1 MLLATVLALSAAV
14 LHASW
19 NFAVKQSTDR
29 RLSLWG
35 LFFIAG
41 VLSAIV
47 LGLWILI
54 DGMPNLAWRWVFLS
68 GVIHVPYV
76 LSLSRAYDRGDFS
89 MAYPIARGGGALL
102 AAFGG
107 VVILRDN
114 LSALSMIGIVVVV
127 AGLLVLAYAGSRPTL
142 IAALT
147 VAATIGAYTLVD
159 SHGARLSDALPYSLA
174 LTAVQAMITSTWI
187 SLTRRSEMVSTL
199 RSNWKVLTAGA
210 IASTAAYSMVLIA
223 VQYAPVG
230 YVAALRESSVVLAAF
245 AGWRLLDEGDH
256 RRRIFSAGIVLTG
269 LVLLVSGG

>member
-19 NFAVKQSTDR
+19 NYAVKQSTDR

-41 VLSAIV
+41 LFSAIA

-54 DGMPNLAWRWVFLS
+54 DGMPNIAWRWVVLS

-107 VVILRDN
+107 VVVLRDS
-114 LSALSMIGIVVVV
+114 LSTLSMIGIVIVVG
-127 AGLLVLAYAGSRPTL
+127 GLLVLAYAGSRPTL

-159 SHGARLSDALPYSLA
+159 AHGARLSDAIPYSLA

-187 SLTRRSEMVSTL
+187 SLTRRSEMISTL
-199 RSNWKVLTAGA
+199 RSNWKTLTAGA
-210 IASTAAYSMVLIA
+210 IASTVAYSMVLIA

-245 AGWRLLDEGDH
+245 AGWRLLNEGDH
-256 RRRIFSAGIVLTG
+256 RRRIASAIIVLTG

>member
-1 MLLATVLALSAAV
+1 MLLATVLALGAAV

-19 NFAVKQSTDR
+19 NFAVKQSVDR

-35 LFFIAG
+35 LFFIGGILCA
-41 VLSAIV
+41 VS

-54 DGMPNLAWRWVFLS
+54 DGMPNIAWRWALLS

-89 MAYPIARGGGALL
+89 MSYPIARGGGALL
-102 AAFGG
+102 GAVGG
-107 VVILRDN
+107 VVVLHDN
-114 LSALSMIGIVVVV
+114 LSTLSMVGIVIVV

-147 VAATIGAYTLVD
+147 VAVSIGTYTLVD
-159 SHGARLSDALPYSLA
+159 AHGARLSDALPYALA
-174 LTAVQAMITSTWI
+174 LMMVQAIITSTWI
-187 SLTRRSEMVSTL
+187 SLTRRSEMISTL
-199 RSNWKVLTAGA
+199 RDNWKTLTASA
-210 IASTAAYSMVLIA
+210 IASTVAYAMVLIA

-245 AGWRLLDEGDH
+245 AGWRLLNEGDH
-256 RRRIFSAGIVLTG
+256 RRRIASAVIVLTG

>member
-29 RLSLWG
+29 RLALWG

-41 VLSAIV
+41 VLSAIA
-47 LGLWILI
+47 LGLWILV
-54 DGMPNLAWRWVFLS
+54 DGMPSISWRWVFLS

-159 SHGARLSDALPYSLA
+159 AHGARLSDALPYSLA
-174 LTAVQAMITSTWI
+174 LTAVQATITSTWI
-187 SLTRRSEMVSTL
+187 SLTRRSEMISTL
-199 RSNWKVLTAGA
+199 RSNWKILTAGA

>member
-19 NFAVKQSTDR
+19 NYAVKQSTDR

-47 LGLWILI
+47 LGIWILI

-114 LSALSMIGIVVVV
+114 LSALSMIGVVVV
-127 AGLLVLAYAGSRPTL
+127 VVGLLVLAYAGSRPTL

-159 SHGARLSDALPYSLA
+159 AHGARLSDALPYSLA

-256 RRRIFSAGIVLTG
+256 RRRIFSASIVLTG

>member
-1 MLLATVLALSAAV
+1 MLLATVLALTAAV

-19 NFAVKQSTDR
+19 NLAVKQSTDR

-41 VLSAIV
+41 ALSAIA
-47 LGLWILI
+47 LGVWILI
-54 DGMPNLAWRWVFLS
+54 DGMPHISWRWVFLS
-68 GVIHVPYV
+68 GAIHVPYV

-107 VVILRDN
+107 VLILRDS
-114 LSALSMIGIVVVV
+114 LSTLSMIGIVVVV
-127 AGLLVLAYAGSRPTL
+127 GGLLVLAYAGSRPTL

-147 VAATIGAYTLVD
+147 VATTIGAYSLVD
-159 SHGARLSDALPYSLA
+159 AHGARLSDALPYSLA
-174 LTAVQAMITSTWI
+174 LTMVQAMITSTWI

-199 RSNWKVLTAGA
+199 RDNWKILTAGA
-210 IASTAAYSMVLIA
+210 IASTVAYSMVLIA

-245 AGWRLLDEGDH
+245 AGWRLLNEGDH
-256 RRRIFSAGIVLTG
+256 RRRIASAAIVLTG